1 MHHLKVVATRLL
13 YRQAEAAGVKE
24 GFYTFD
30 LIEEVVADPRIADAD
45 LDLIAYKN
53 SIGPDSWSSLLRR
66 YAHDEE

>member
-1 MHHLKVVATRLL
+1 MRECGIAAKRGAVLKGER
-13 YRQAEAAGVKE
+13 VKE